1 MKSMIRQLKLT
12 PGKTAALW
20 ILAGLAILFTDGTPA
35 RSAEVSPEIEAAP
48 QEEYGIARSVTA
60 TLERSPRLMAIKANR
75 DAVAQDREQVRGE
88 YLPQVD
94 LALGYGTDSHSDVGT
109 RAIDEEYD
117 FDERTEASIIL
128 VQPLFHG
135 GDIKRRV
142 AVETERQA
150 SAEMRVMDNAEALAL
165 DAIIAHLEVWRQRE
179 LLGLTDRNAG
189 AHRSILAQVEE
200 RTQSGAGSIA
210 DVIQIKGRLALILSS
225 RAGILA
231 DQAAAEA
238 NYHRLTGNRP
248 GKLHLPVDHQ
258 ELLPESRA
266 TVLANARR
274 NNPKM
279 AALSADIR
287 AAAQEVE
294 VRKASFL
301 PRINFEMSSTYRDG
315 EESNTDY
322 THNNAIMVRARWNLY
337 NGGSDLAA
345 REAAA
350 ARKRQLSSDRQNQYE
365 LLVEEID
372 ATWSQHQAAL
382 DQSESYAEAVSFND
396 QTRSAYAE
404 QFVVGQR
411 SLLDLLDAENEF
423 FHSTAQLLT
432 TQINEMIAVY
442 RLLAL
447 SGELLD
453 KLGIN
458 SNPL

>member
-1 MKSMIRQLKLT
+1 MKSKTRQWKVET
-12 PGKTAALW
+12 GKAVGVW
-20 ILAGLAILFTDGTPA
+20 ILIGMAMLLATGAQALGTEPP
-35 RSAEVSPEIEAAP
+35 PEG
-48 QEEYGIARSVTA
+48 EYGIAMSVTA
-60 TLERSPRLMAIKANR
+60 TLERSPRLAAIIANR
-75 DAVAQDREQVRGE
+75 DAVSQDRAQVRGE

-94 LALGYGTDSHSDVGT
+94 LALGYGTDSHSDAGT
-109 RAIDEEYD
+109 RARDEEHE

-128 VQPLFHG
+128 VQPLYHG
-135 GDIKRRV
+135 GDIKNRL

-165 DAIIAHLEVWRQRE
+165 DAIIAHLDVWRQRE
-179 LLGLTDRNAG
+179 LLALTDRNAD
-189 AHRSILAQVEE
+189 AHRKILTQVEE

-231 DQAAAEA
+231 DRTATEA
-238 NYHRLTGNRP
+238 NYRRLTGIRP
-248 GKLHLPVDHQ
+248 GKLHLPHDYQ
-258 ELLPESRA
+258 ELLPESREA
-266 TVLANARR
+266 VLAGARQ
-274 NNPKM
+274 NNPKL

-294 VRKASFL
+294 VRKANFL

-315 EESNTDY
+315 EESNTTY

-337 NGGSDLAA
+337 NGGSDVAG

-350 ARKRQLSSDRQNQYE
+350 ARKRQLASDRQNQYE
-365 LLVEEID
+365 LLAEEID
-372 ATWSQHQAAL
+372 ATWSQHQAARA
-382 DQSESYAEAVSFND
+382 QSESYTEAVSFND

-411 SLLDLLDAENEF
+411 SLLDLLDAENEYF
-423 FHSTAQLLT
+423 QSAAQLLT
-432 TQINEMIAVY
+432 TQVNEMIAVY

-447 SGELLD
+447 SGELLER
-453 KLGIN
+453 LGIQ
-458 SNPL
+458 L

>member
-1 MKSMIRQLKLT
+1 M
-12 PGKTAALW
+12 
-20 ILAGLAILFTDGTPA
+20 
-35 RSAEVSPEIEAAP
+35 
-48 QEEYGIARSVTA
+48 SVTA

-75 DAVAQDREQVRGE
+75 DAVAKDREQVRGE

-94 LALGYGTDSHSDVGT
+94 LALGYGTDSHSDAGT
-109 RAIDEEYD
+109 RDRDEEHE
-117 FDERTEASIIL
+117 FDQRTEASIIL
-128 VQPLFHG
+128 VQPLYHG

-142 AVETERQA
+142 AVETERQT
-150 SAEMRVMDNAEALAL
+150 SAEMRIMDNAEALAL
-165 DAIIAHLEVWRQRE
+165 DAIIAHLDVWRQRE
-179 LLGLTDRNAG
+179 LLGLTDRNAR
-189 AHRSILAQVEE
+189 AHRAILSQVQE

-238 NYHRLTGNRP
+238 SYHRLTGILP
-248 GKLHLPVDHQ
+248 GELHLPEDYKSQ
-258 ELLPESRA
+258 LPENKETILSS
-266 TVLANARR
+266 ARQ

-301 PRINFEMSSTYRDG
+301 PRINFEASSTYRDG
-315 EESNTDY
+315 EESSTTY
-322 THNNAIMVRARWNLY
+322 THNNAIMLRARWNLY

-372 ATWSQHQAAL
+372 ATWSQHQATLA
-382 DQSESYAEAVSFND
+382 QSESYAEAVSYND

-411 SLLDLLDAENEF
+411 SLLDLLDAENEYF
-423 FHSTAQLLT
+423 QSAAQLLT
-432 TQINEMIAVY
+432 TEVNEMIAIY

-447 SGELLD
+447 SGELLAS
-453 KLGIN
+453 LN
-458 SNPL
+458 LQP